1 MFQEGHLFD
10 VMAKGVGAYLE
21 EGAYYSIDSYSRNL
35 QYSLNLIKTN
45 PVIFCFCC
53 TLKDC

>member
-21 EGAYYSIDSYSRNL
+21 EGVYLEEGAY
-35 QYSLNLIKTN
+35 
-45 PVIFCFCC
+45 
-53 TLKDC
+53 